1 MCRAKPRQL
10 PFCISQVCVP
20 SPPRHDPTNDPVGER
35 RHSELHNPV
44 IPVFLQLRANQTPH
58 FPCFVSPST
67 HYHSRVSR
75 RKTEVNM
82 HHSIASGRIPCY
94 FVPIPHHGCR
104 ALARHD
110 VWKLAD
116 KVACSSYPK
125 WLQESE
131 CLAIASKGTATA
143 PCGGH
148 AARLHGYRPAHPIN
162 RHIHSTSTH
171 SRCAWT
177 RAEGTPMC
185 TLCH

>member
-1 MCRAKPRQL
+1 MWRVKPRQL
-10 PFCISQVCVP
+10 TFDTSQVCVP

-44 IPVFLQLRANQTPH
+44 IPVFFQLSANQKPH
-58 FPCFVSPST
+58 FPCLVSPST
-67 HYHSRVSR
+67 HYHSCAIR

-94 FVPIPHHGCR
+94 FVPRHGCR
-104 ALARHD
+104 ELARHD
-110 VWKLAD
+110 VWKLAGNA
-116 KVACSSYPK
+116 ACSSYPK

-131 CLAIASKGTATA
+131 CLAIASVGTATG

-148 AARLHGYRPAHPIN
+148 TARLHGYRPAHPIN

-177 RAEGTPMC
+177 RPEGTPMC
-185 TLCH
+185 ALWR